1 MPEEIVTLQSSADWA
16 CEKVDAVSRPAL
28 HSANLMI
35 RTLNKTVDCRIACRI
50 LSPFDS
56 RRTTSVQTMYRQQI
70 DPY

>member
-16 CEKVDAVSRPAL
+16 CEKIDTVSRQAL
-28 HSANLMI
+28 HSADLTF

-56 RRTTSVQTMYRQQI
+56 RRYASVQTMYEQQI
-70 DPY
+70 DQY